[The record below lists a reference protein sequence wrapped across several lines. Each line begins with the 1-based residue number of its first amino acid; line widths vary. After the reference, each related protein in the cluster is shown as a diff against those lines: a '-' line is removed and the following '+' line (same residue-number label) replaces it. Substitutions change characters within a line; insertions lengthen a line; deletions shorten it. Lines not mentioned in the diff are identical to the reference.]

1 MFPHELYKT
10 CNPHPLKQFYLMTQQ
25 HSAPALGYILK
36 GYPRIS
42 ETFIS
47 NEILLLEKL
56 GFTMRL
62 FPMRQPRE
70 TFCHQ
75 SVKDIRARVDYL
87 PTELLPDFH
96 RFILP
101 NIFLAAKKPKQFRD
115 TLRIAGKGVTAG
127 KELATLK
134 HLLQAGY
141 LTYKHLLKDKN
152 IVQLH
157 GHFAHS
163 PTSVTMFASLLS
175 GIPFSFTAHAKDIYT
190 SDKEK
195 IRRKIEKSK
204 FVVTCTKHNKENLQQ
219 IAGDCSTPIYCIY
232 HGIDLNLFN
241 HSASQPEPHNPYNIL
256 TVARMTQK
264 KGLPTIYRA
273 LAQLHQKGI
282 RFRHTLI
289 GDGDDREQILALID
303 SLGLSDHCY
312 WAGTRTHEEV
322 LIHFKES
329 DLFVLG
335 CEIAENGDRDGIPNV
350 LVESLAMGV
359 PALSTTVSAIPEIL
373 INGKTGITVPPS
385 NPDALEKAMVQILTD
400 NNLRVRL
407 INGGKKYV
415 SDNFDNSHWIQKL
428 AGIFRKH
435 NALFTSLP
443 ESNSLSERSMLE
455 K

>member
-1 MFPHELYKT
+1 MTEH
-10 CNPHPLKQFYLMTQQ
+10 KQPT
-25 HSAPALGYILK
+25 LGYILK

-47 NEILLLEKL
+47 NEILLLERL

-70 TFCHQ
+70 SFSHA
-75 SVKDIRARVDYL
+75 SVKDIKARVDYL
-87 PTELLPDFH
+87 PTELLTDFF
-96 RFILP
+96 RLLRP
-101 NIFLAAKKPKQFRD
+101 NIFLAAKKPKKFKE
-115 TLRIAGKGVTAG
+115 TLCTAAQGISKG

-134 HLLQAGY
+134 HFLQAGY
-141 LTYKHLLKDKN
+141 LTNNHLDNDKS
-152 IVQLH
+152 IAHLH

-195 IRRKIEKSK
+195 LRKKINHAQ
-204 FVVTCTKHNKENLQQ
+204 FVVTCTKHNAEYLQA
-219 IAGDCSTPIYCIY
+219 IAGDCPTPIYCIY
-232 HGIDLNLFN
+232 HGIDLHLF
-241 HSASQPEPHNPYNIL
+241 QQTTLPTETHNPYNLL

-273 LAQLHQKGI
+273 LAGLKQKNI

-289 GDGDDREQILALID
+289 GDGDDRQKILDLIS
-303 SLGLSDHCY
+303 SLGLTDHCT
-312 WAGTRTHEEV
+312 WIGTQTHEEV
-322 LIHFKES
+322 LLHFKSS

-335 CEIAENGDRDGIPNV
+335 CEIADNGDRDGIPNV

-373 INGKTGITVPPS
+373 IDGKTGMTVPPS
-385 NPDALEKAMVQILTD
+385 QPEQLERAMLRILTD
-400 NNLRVRL
+400 QKLRKQL
-407 INGGKKYV
+407 IAGGQALVK
-415 SDNFDNSHWIQKL
+415 DHFDNSRWIQKL
-428 AGIFRKH
+428 AEIFHRH
-435 NALFTSLP
+435 NPNF
-443 ESNSLSERSMLE
+443 R
-455 K
+455 

>member
-1 MFPHELYKT
+1 
-10 CNPHPLKQFYLMTQQ
+10 MTQQ
-25 HSAPALGYILK
+25 HPTPTLAYILK

-70 TFCHQ
+70 SFCHA
-75 SVKDIRARVDYL
+75 SVKEIQARVDYL
-87 PTELLPDFH
+87 PTELLADFYH
-96 RFILP
+96 LLRP
-101 NIFLAAKKPKQFRD
+101 NIFLAAKKPKQFRE
-115 TLRIAGKGVTAG
+115 TLQTAAQGISKG

-141 LTYKHLLKDKN
+141 LTNNHLEKDKS
-152 IVQLH
+152 VAQLH

-190 SDKEK
+190 SAKEK
-195 IRRKIEKSK
+195 IRKKIAHAE
-204 FVVTCTKHNKENLQQ
+204 FVVTCTRHNKEYLQN
-219 IAGDCSTPIYCIY
+219 IAGNNPTPIHCIY
-232 HGIDLNLFN
+232 HGIDLKLFQQTTL
-241 HSASQPEPHNPYNIL
+241 QPEPHNPFKIL

-264 KGLPTIYRA
+264 KGLPTIYKA
-273 LAQLHQKGI
+273 LAGLQQKGI
-282 RFRHTLI
+282 PFQHTLI
-289 GDGDDREQILALID
+289 GDGDDREKILALIA
-303 SLGLSDHCY
+303 SLGLQDHCK
-312 WAGTRTHEEV
+312 WIGTQTHEEV
-322 LIHFKES
+322 LAHFKSS

-373 INGKTGITVPPS
+373 IDGKTGITVPPCR
-385 NPDALEKAMVQILTD
+385 PDHLEKAMLRMLTD
-400 NNLRVRL
+400 KKLRKQL
-407 INGGKKYV
+407 IAGGQERVK
-415 SDNFDNSHWIQKL
+415 DNFDNSQWIQKL
-428 AGIFRKH
+428 AEIFREH
-435 NALFTSLP
+435 NEIF
-443 ESNSLSERSMLE
+443 R
-455 K
+455 